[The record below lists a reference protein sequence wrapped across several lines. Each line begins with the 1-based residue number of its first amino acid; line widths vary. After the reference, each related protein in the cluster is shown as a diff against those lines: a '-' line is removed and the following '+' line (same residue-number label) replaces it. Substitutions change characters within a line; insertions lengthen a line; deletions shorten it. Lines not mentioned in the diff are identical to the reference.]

1 MIPLHQRTLDARVWL
16 SDARNLKRIVLP
28 SALAFIVLLVVFW
41 IFWWPN
47 IFSDPSQRIV
57 TISRGTSF
65 SAVIDS
71 LDAQG
76 MIHSKIAMK
85 VAGRILGWSK
95 ELKVG
100 RYYFNSGVSNYSMLR
115 DFKDGTSRRMI
126 AVSIPEGVRMRTIAR
141 RFGSEL
147 GVDSARIMYYCTD
160 SAEVQSFGLEG
171 RTLEGYLLPDT
182 YLFQWQTDER
192 EIVERLV
199 ESFKDFYRD
208 SLVERQEELGMTMAQ
223 LLAFASIVEGEAQLD
238 SERTIIAG
246 VYHNRLKKR
255 MRLEA
260 DPTIQYVLNDGPRRL
275 LYRDLKI
282 ESPYNTYLYYGLPPG
297 PINNPGRAAIL
308 AALYPAKHQYLFFV
322 ADGKGGH
329 VFSRSYSDHQRA
341 VRTYRRVRREMQ
353 RAAGL
358 GG

>member
-1 MIPLHQRTLDARVWL
+1 MIDARSWL
-16 SDARNLKRIVLP
+16 SDPGNLKRIVLP
-28 SALAFIVLLVVFW
+28 SVLAFIVLLVFFW

-47 IFSDPSQRIV
+47 AFSDPSQRIV

-71 LDAQG
+71 LDAKG
-76 MIHSKIAMK
+76 MIHSKFALK
-85 VAGRILGWSK
+85 VAGRILGWTK

-100 RYYFNSGVSNYSMLR
+100 LYYFNSGVSNYSMLR
-115 DFKDGTSRRMI
+115 DLKDGTSRRMI

-160 SAEVQSFGLEG
+160 SAAVQSFGLQG
-171 RTLEGYLLPDT
+171 KTLEGYLLPDT
-182 YLFQWQTDER
+182 YFFQWQTDEK

-199 ESFKDFYRD
+199 ESFIEFYRD
-208 SLVERQEELGMTMAQ
+208 SLVERQRKLGMTMAEV
-223 LLAFASIVEGEAQLD
+223 LTFASIVEGEAQLD

-246 VYHNRLKKR
+246 VYYNRLKKR

-260 DPTIQYVLNDGPRRL
+260 DPTIQYVLPDGPRRL
-275 LYRDLKI
+275 LYRDLKVD
-282 ESPYNTYLYYGLPPG
+282 SPYNTYLYYGLPPG
-297 PINNPGRAAIL
+297 PINNPGREAIL
-308 AALYPAKHQYLFFV
+308 ATLYPAVHHYLFFV

-329 VFSRSYSDHQRA
+329 IFSRSYSDHQRA
-341 VRTYRRVRREMQ
+341 VRTYRKVRREML
-353 RAAGL
+353 RASGL